1 MVMKKI
7 IMIVLLTAG
16 LQQVKA
22 QQLLQVKPLVTLAG
36 GLDSF
41 KPETYSLKTLQQPK
55 LDSISKTQL
64 MSLNDNAVIVYD
76 RMPTIKTSNVDR
88 MPIYNPSQPGVK
100 YTMLV
105 KKVELVNDADK
116 TPVAAP

>member
-1 MVMKKI
+1 
-7 IMIVLLTAG
+7 MIVLLAAG
-16 LQQVKA
+16 FHQAKA
-22 QQLLQVKPLVTLAG
+22 QQLLQVKPLAPLSG
-36 GLDSF
+36 GLDNF

-64 MSLNDNAVIVYD
+64 MGLNDNAIIVYD

-88 MPIYNPSQPGVK
+88 MPIYNPSEPGVK

-105 KKVELVNDADK
+105 KKVKLVTDADK